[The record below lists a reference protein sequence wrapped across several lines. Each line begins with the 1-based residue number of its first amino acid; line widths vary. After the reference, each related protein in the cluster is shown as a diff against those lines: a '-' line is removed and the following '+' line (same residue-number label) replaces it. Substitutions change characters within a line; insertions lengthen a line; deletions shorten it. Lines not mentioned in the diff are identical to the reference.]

1 MNAINDN
8 RSTVAPDLTACLERV
23 RSGDQLAARELVA
36 HVRPMVTG
44 IVRRHLPR
52 RDAAEDLTQEVFM
65 KMFARLDQYRGTA
78 PFRGWLAQVTRRTCY
93 DHLRAQRCRPELRY
107 ADLSEGEAAGL
118 AASLTE
124 ENHRLPGEVLAA
136 RELLHHLLSR
146 LKPEDRRIVILFNL
160 EQKSIAEIAA
170 ITRWNTE
177 LIKMRVFRAR
187 RKLQQLLAKL
197 PQWDRAGRRSAP
209 SRPANRRSM
218 RVRVRMGKLVVS
230 PLVETKVAA

>member
-1 MNAINDN
+1 
-8 RSTVAPDLTACLERV
+8 V
-23 RSGDQLAARELVA
+23 RSGDQAAARELVA
-36 HVRPMVTG
+36 EVHPMVLG

-118 AASLTE
+118 TATLTE
-124 ENHRLPGEVLAA
+124 ENHRAPGDVLAS
-136 RELLHHLLSR
+136 RELLHHLLNR
-146 LKPEDRRIVILFNL
+146 LKADDRRVVILFNL
-160 EQKSIAEIAA
+160 EQKSIAEIST

-177 LIKMRVFRAR
+177 LVKMRVFRAR

-197 PQWDRAGRRSAP
+197 PHWDRAGRRCAKT
-209 SRPANRRSM
+209 RQRIRRQPG
-218 RVRVRMGKLVVS
+218 RVDARMGKI
-230 PLVETKVAA
+230 VESLPTEIKVAA